1 MTPTARVGDA
11 GAGFFLNPFHE
22 RNSIM
27 TIERIHPQN
36 DERAAWAAKALAVFQ
51 EETGADLPELVG
63 DLLVDLMHWCD
74 RNNHDFD
81 AALFRA
87 RDHYAAEVKGEE
99 FG

>member
-1 MTPTARVGDA
+1 VTPCARAGRS

-36 DERAAWAAKALAVFQ
+36 DERAAWAAKALAAFQ
-51 EETGADLPELVG
+51 KETGADLPELVG

-74 RNNHDFD
+74 RNNYDFD
-81 AALFRA
+81 AVLFRA
-87 RDHYAAEVKGEE
+87 RDHYAAEVEGEE